1 MHSYEESFLFN
12 PELLFDVTYTTDFG
26 VHCNSSCNLKVQWKT
41 NGGKCGV
48 CGDAY
53 NARVKLHEVGGPYA
67 TGFITET
74 YQQGLQID
82 VVVELTAPHRGKF
95 FFKICKQTDE
105 TVEVTQECLNRT
117 PLKVMIV

>member
-1 MHSYEESFLFN
+1 MN
-12 PELLFDVTYTTDFG
+12 PFCLTLELLFDVTIDFS
-26 VHCNSSCNLKVQWKT
+26 VHCNSSCNLKVQWKK

-53 NARVKLHEVGGPYA
+53 NARVKLYEVGGPYA

-74 YQQGLQID
+74 YQQGQQID
-82 VVVELTAPHRGKF
+82 VMVELTAPHRGKF